1 MTTAP
6 PASLLRNPWVVRI
19 LSFAVFLVT
28 WQLLAASISNL
39 VFASPGETVRRFL
52 SLATDGELSSATINT
67 LQSIG
72 VGFAFAVI
80 VAVPVGLLMGM
91 SRIAEY
97 SIDPYLNLIYAT
109 PLIVMIPIISLLFG
123 SDMNSGYLVVFLAT
137 VFPVLIN
144 VMAGV
149 KNVGH
154 DVIETSQSFG
164 LRGSGLWRKVIL
176 PSALPYTIAGL
187 RIGVGHAVVGAIL
200 AEIFLYTS
208 GLGGLIYDY
217 TGLFDTGAII
227 AAVIVIMLIGIALTE
242 AVKLFEKR
250 VAGWSISARATA

>member
-1 MTTAP
+1 VV
-6 PASLLRNPWVVRI
+6 LHNQWIVRI
-19 LSFAVFLVT
+19 VSFAVFLVA
-28 WQLLAASISNL
+28 WQLLADSISNL
-39 VFASPGETVRRFL
+39 VFASPEETARRFL
-52 SLATDGELSSATINT
+52 DLSGNGELSSASINT
-67 LQSIG
+67 LQSIA
-72 VGFAFAVI
+72 VGFVLAVA

-91 SRIAEY
+91 SRVAEY
-97 SIDPYLNLIYAT
+97 GIDPYVNLIYAT
-109 PLIVMIPIISLLFG
+109 PIIVMIPVIALVFG
-123 SDMNSGYLVVFLAT
+123 SSMTSSYLIVFLAT

-164 LRGSGLWRKVIL
+164 LSGYGLWRKVIL

-208 GLGGLIYDY
+208 GLGGLIFDA

-227 AAVIVIMLIGIALTE
+227 AAVIVIMMMGIILTE
-242 AVKLFEKR
+242 AVKFFEKR
-250 VAGWSISARATA
+250 VAGWSFSARATG